1 MKKQLFAL
9 GFGMV
14 LLSGCS
20 TTLPVRGQIQNSN
33 ETFTGTVKRYIDGTG
48 KLTIVSSTGAKCTGN
63 FNRKGEG
70 VFTCDDGR
78 GGPFEIVS
86 TCAKKTG
93 AGDLGGQHFT
103 FTIGD

>member
-1 MKKQLFAL
+1 MKKQLFTL
-9 GFGMV
+9 GIGII

-20 TTLPVRGQIQNSN
+20 TTHPLRGKIQNSN

-48 KLTIVSSTGAKCTGN
+48 KLTIVSSTGAKCTGV
-63 FNRKGEG
+63 FDPKGEG
-70 VFTCDDGR
+70 ILTCDDDR

-86 TCAKKTG
+86 TGAKRTG
-93 AGDLGGQHFT
+93 DGDLGGQHFT